1 MLLIP
6 LTFLMIASLFHLFK
20 VSSFPTKLTATGDTK
35 ELFPVPGLTFHALG
49 GSKVQATSGAQDDST
64 PKLDMDRRNMK
75 KHLSEQMPT
84 RVRDHR

>member
-1 MLLIP
+1 MYLH
-6 LTFLMIASLFHLFK
+6 SQQ
-20 VSSFPTKLTATGDTK
+20 KLTATGDTK